1 MATLLKS
8 WLKAKPN
15 ATRRQ
20 GKIAYTPRIP
30 TDPTEHRPFFMPS
43 SSLLLLFLLFFPPLL
58 SPFSAAC
65 SLPPLLGHLVLA
77 FILPLATFYAQATF
91 DSQHTRQD
99 SRVYVCPAMYV
110 RVWVCVCMCKWL
122 SACKTAHS
130 AGQLNSSTNWIFMI
144 LFFMALSLL
153 TELTQR
159 GGGGGGKWRATRIL
173 SIRTGLLHFEEY
185 FILIANAWYF

>member
-30 TDPTEHRPFFMPS
+30 TDATEHRPFFMPS
-43 SSLLLLFLLFFPPLL
+43 SPLLLFFPSLVPSFLSSFALPLHHCL
-58 SPFSAAC
+58 
-65 SLPPLLGHLVLA
+65 LLGPLSLAIWYLLLFYPWLLFMPKQHLIPNTPGKTRGYMCA
-77 FILPLATFYAQATF
+77 LP
-91 DSQHTRQD
+91 
-99 SRVYVCPAMYV
+99 CMC
-110 RVWVCVCMCKWL
+110 VCVCVCKWL

-153 TELTQR
+153 TELTQ
-159 GGGGGGKWRATRIL
+159 GGEGPQ
-173 SIRTGLLHFEEY
+173 EY
-185 FILIANAWYF
+185 EAYAVVYYTLRSTSYL